1 MRIDLLTLF
10 PAMADGFLRESVVGR
25 AVEKQLLRFEAHD
38 IRRWTTDKHQRVDD
52 TPFGGGPGMLMAC
65 QPLFDAVDAVATP
78 GCEVIYLSPDG
89 ETLSPKLARELSLKP
104 HLVLVSGHY
113 EGVDERFRQAKVT
126 REVSIG
132 DYVLTNGTLPACVLI
147 DAVARY
153 IPGVLGDGNSLTADA
168 FNGCLLS
175 FPQFTRPADY
185 MGLEVPP
192 VLLSGN
198 HAAIE
203 KWRREQQI
211 EKTRRLRPDLLKRN
225 DNLP

>member
-65 QPLFDAVDAVATP
+65 QPLFAAVDAVATP

-89 ETLSPKLARELSLKP
+89 ETLSPKLARELALKP

-113 EGVDERFRQAKVT
+113 EGVDERFRQVRGCLHVFLFYGLIHAADISFPWLAK
-126 REVSIG
+126 
-132 DYVLTNGTLPACVLI
+132 DYSTEI
-147 DAVARY
+147 DFRFAAVAIR
-153 IPGVLGDGNSLTADA
+153 
-168 FNGCLLS
+168 
-175 FPQFTRPADY
+175 
-185 MGLEVPP
+185 
-192 VLLSGN
+192 
-198 HAAIE
+198 
-203 KWRREQQI
+203 
-211 EKTRRLRPDLLKRN
+211 
-225 DNLP
+225 

>member
-65 QPLFDAVDAVATP
+65 QPLFAAVDAVSTP

-113 EGVDERFRQAKVT
+113 EGVDERFRQ
-126 REVSIG
+126 G
-132 DYVLTNGTLPACVLI
+132 
-147 DAVARY
+147 
-153 IPGVLGDGNSLTADA
+153 
-168 FNGCLLS
+168 
-175 FPQFTRPADY
+175 FP
-185 MGLEVPP
+185 
-192 VLLSGN
+192 
-198 HAAIE
+198 
-203 KWRREQQI
+203 
-211 EKTRRLRPDLLKRN
+211 
-225 DNLP
+225 